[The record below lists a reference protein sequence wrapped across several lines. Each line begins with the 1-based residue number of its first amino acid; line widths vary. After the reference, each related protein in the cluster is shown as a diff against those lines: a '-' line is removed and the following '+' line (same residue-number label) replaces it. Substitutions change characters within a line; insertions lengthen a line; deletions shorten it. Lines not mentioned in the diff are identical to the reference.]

1 MKNYQSLRKKHECT
15 LKEKKTDTLFE
26 FKIFEFKYS

>member
-26 FKIFEFKYS
+26 FKYS